1 MRPREN
7 WRGLIPQT
15 LNIWPATS
23 LIKKFENLN
32 TRHTARF
39 DEDSRATLAPKF
51 PEMLRARIF
60 SAKRQVKISVRDAM
74 LDLKRIVEVVTAC
87 IAASSCTA
95 PLLTTRKD
103 LFGLSTGVS

>member
-1 MRPREN
+1 MEGVITPDPKYLARHLSYQN
-7 WRGLIPQT
+7 L
-15 LNIWPATS
+15 
-23 LIKKFENLN
+23 ENLVP
-32 TRHTARF
+32 RHTARF

-60 SAKRQVKISVRDAM
+60 SAKTQVKISVRDAM
-74 LDLKRIVEVVTAC
+74 LNLKRIVEVVTAC